1 MATFDNMKTQSKRK
15 INHKILHTG
24 PELKVGLKHS
34 YSLMDNFGVQGQ
46 DATRSEKRQMQ
57 QEMTTK

>member
-1 MATFDNMKTQSKRK
+1 MKTQSKRK

-46 DATRSEKRQMQ
+46 YATRSEKRQMQ